1 MQTVRFWLLVTLMLG
16 SNVAYAQLE
25 ILVTRGIDNPT
36 SIAVAPFAWDGLG
49 GAPEDFA
56 QIIDS
61 DLVRSGQ
68 FSPVSRRD
76 MLSLPTEKS
85 EVYYRDWRAISARYL
100 VIGRVSQGVQ
110 LRVDYALHDVERGIE
125 LFTGSIVGPV
135 SEARM
140 VAHRVADAL
149 YENLTGIPGAF
160 ATRLLYVSVTR
171 NPEGKDFYRLTVAD
185 SDGRRPIVLLEGRDP
200 ILAPSWSPDGKQ
212 VAYVSFESSRP
223 AIFRQVLATG
233 EREQLTNFTGLN
245 NSPVWSPDG
254 TQMALVLSKDGNPDI
269 YLLDLASKQLTRLTR
284 HYAIDTEPTWMPDG
298 KSLLFTSDRGGRP
311 QIYRYD
317 LMSGKQER
325 VTFEGRYNARARVAQ
340 DGRNVALVHQRNGR
354 FHIAVFDLVSERLTV
369 LTETSL
375 DESPSIA
382 PNGSVVIYATKQG
395 DRSVLS
401 AVAVDGGVRFSLPA
415 RSGSVQEPAWS
426 PLLFSE

>member
-1 MQTVRFWLLVTLMLG
+1 MLLRIFLIVCALCFSG
-16 SNVAYAQLE
+16 ASVAQLE
-25 ILVTRGIDNPT
+25 LQVTRGIDNPT

-49 GAPEDFA
+49 SAPVDFA

-61 DLVRSGQ
+61 DLARSGK

-76 MLSLPTEKS
+76 MLSLPTRTEDIF
-85 EVYYRDWRAISARYL
+85 YRDWRAIAARYL
-100 VIGRVSQGVQ
+100 VIGRVSKGVQ
-110 LRVDYALHDVERGIE
+110 LRIEFALYDVDRGIE
-125 LFTGSIVGPV
+125 LFSSQVAGPE

-140 VAHRVADAL
+140 VAHRVADAI
-149 YENLTGIPGAF
+149 YEKLTGIEGAF
-160 ATRLLYVSVTR
+160 ATRLIYVSVTR

-185 SDGRRPIVLLEGRDP
+185 ADGQRPIVLLEGRDP
-200 ILAPSWSPDGKQ
+200 ILAPSWSPDGKE

-223 AIFRQVLATG
+223 AIYRQVLATG
-233 EREQLTNFTGLN
+233 AREQLTNFRGLN

-254 TQMALVLSKDGNPDI
+254 RSMALVLSKDGSPDI
-269 YLLDLASKQLTRLTR
+269 YLLDLETKQLTRLTR

-311 QIYRYD
+311 QIYRYT
-317 LMSGKQER
+317 LATGKVER
-325 VTFEGRYNARARVAQ
+325 VTFEGRYNARARVAE
-340 DGRNVALVHQRNGR
+340 DGRNVALVHQRDGR
-354 FHIAVFDLVSERLTV
+354 FHIGVFDLITERMTV

-382 PNGSVVIYATKQG
+382 PNGSLVIYATKRG
-395 DRSVLS
+395 ERSVLG
-401 AVAVDGGVRFSLPA
+401 AVAVDGGVKFSLPA

-426 PLLFSE
+426 PMLFSW

>member
-16 SNVAYAQLE
+16 SNIAHAQLE

-49 GAPEDFA
+49 AAPEDFA

-76 MLSLPTEKS
+76 MLSLPTETS

-135 SEARM
+135 PEARM

-149 YENLTGIPGAF
+149 YEKLTGIPGAF

-171 NPEGKDFYRLTVAD
+171 NPDGKDFYRLTVAD

-317 LMSGKQER
+317 LMSGNQER

-340 DGRNVALVHQRNGR
+340 DGRNVALVHQRDGK

-395 DRSVLS
+395 DKSVLS
-401 AVAVDGGVRFSLPA
+401 AVAVDGGIRFSLPA